1 MVLEVLLLLA
11 EKGRCIYLG
20 KQRVIGSGDVLQKLW
35 EEELEGA
42 AASNDPCNGC
52 GLRREREVQ
61 VFGQVQ
67 DSVSMEIPTHV
78 SGELAGRAGTK
89 QGGRASPA
97 GQEHFCNV
105 C

>member
-1 MVLEVLLLLA
+1 MLLLLA
-11 EKGRCIYLG
+11 EKGRCIYLS
-20 KQRVIGSGDVLQKLW
+20 KQRVIGSGDVLQQLW

-42 AASNDPCNGC
+42 AAPNDPCNGC
-52 GLRREREVQ
+52 GLRRQREVQ

-67 DSVSMEIPTHV
+67 DSVSMEIPTRV
-78 SGELAGRAGTK
+78 FGELAGRAGTK

-105 C
+105 S

>member
-1 MVLEVLLLLA
+1 MHLSLQA
-11 EKGRCIYLG
+11 E
-20 KQRVIGSGDVLQKLW
+20 RVVGSGDVLQKLW
-35 EEELEGA
+35 EEELEEA
-42 AASNDPCNGC
+42 AAPSDPCNGC

-97 GQEHFCNV
+97 GQEHFSNV